1 MTENTTTQGVETA
14 STFADLDPRTLVIE
28 ANVRTDVDLDPAFVE
43 SIRDNGVLMPI
54 LVQRHEDG
62 TLHVRA
68 GQRRTLGAIAAER
81 PTIPAR
87 IIDGTSDDAERIVQQ
102 VIENDA
108 RKPLADT
115 ERSAAYQ
122 QMALLGLPAATIARR
137 LHKPK
142 AEVEAGI
149 AVAGSRAGLDAAN
162 EGLSLLDAAVFAEF
176 EGDEDGTRRLRDA
189 VRYGKPLAHAAQ
201 RIRDDR
207 AEKAKVDALTKRLKR
222 AKVTIT
228 RAPGYYDTTVKP
240 LADLHA
246 KGSKIALT
254 PEAHATCPG
263 HVAWIDTT
271 GAEPVAIYGCSDFK
285 ANGHLKTADPT
296 KHSTP
301 MSEEERAARREVVAN
316 NKAWKSAETVRRE
329 WLATFAKRKTA
340 PKSAAA
346 FIARVMLDGYT
357 SNKAREQGHRLAAD
371 ILGAKAHSNPT
382 GWHTATE
389 TLAAQVAKAA
399 PARATQIALVIGLAA
414 VEDGTHTGTWRNAYG
429 VTRDYFAFIQDC
441 GYELSE
447 VEALCLP
454 RAAGTDEAPA
464 AEQDD
469 EEANAEQDDDPD
481 DDQ

>member
-1 MTENTTTQGVETA
+1 MTENTTTQATTQAVETA

-28 ANVRTDVDLDPAFVE
+28 TNVRTDVDLDTAFLE
-43 SIRDNGVLMPI
+43 SIRDNGVLMAI
-54 LVQRHEDG
+54 LVQRHDDG

-68 GQRRTLGAIAAER
+68 GQRRTLGAIAVGRA
-81 PTIPAR
+81 TIPAR
-87 IIDGTSDDAERIVQQ
+87 IIEGTSDDAERIVQQ
-102 VIENDA
+102 FIENDA
-108 RKPLADT
+108 RKNLSDA
-115 ERSAAYQ
+115 ERAAGYQ

-149 AVAGSRAGLDAAN
+149 AVAASRAGLDATN
-162 EGLSLLDAAVFAEF
+162 EGLTLLDAAVFAEF

-189 VRYGKPLAHAAQ
+189 VHYGKPLAHAAQ

-207 AEKAKVDALTKRLKR
+207 AEKTKVDALTKRLKR

-228 RAPGYYDTTVKP
+228 RAPGYYDTNVKP
-240 LADLHA
+240 LDDLHA
-246 KGSKIALT
+246 KGSKTTLT

-285 ANGHLKTADPT
+285 ANGHIKTADPT
-296 KHSTP
+296 KQPNP
-301 MSEEERAARREVVAN
+301 MSEEDRAARREVVAN
-316 NKAWKSAETVRRE
+316 NKAWKSAETVRRQ

-340 PKSAAA
+340 PKSAPT
-346 FIARVMLDGYT
+346 FIARLMIDGYT
-357 SNKAREQGHRLAAD
+357 INKAREQGHRLAAN
-371 ILGAKAHSNPT
+371 ILGTTAHADTT
-382 GWHTATE
+382 GWHTTSE
-389 TLAAQVAKAA
+389 TLAAQVAKAT

-414 VEDGTHTGTWRNAYG
+414 VEDSTHTGTWRNAYG

-454 RAAGTDEAPA
+454 GAAAADEAPA
-464 AEQDD
+464 DEQDD
-469 EEANAEQDDDPD
+469 DEQDDDPD
-481 DDQ
+481 TDQ

>member
-1 MTENTTTQGVETA
+1 MTENTATQDQAVQTA
-14 STFADLDPRTLVIE
+14 STFADLDPRALVIE
-28 ANVRTDVDLDPAFVE
+28 ANVRTDVNLDPAFVE

-81 PTIPAR
+81 ATIPAR
-87 IIDGTSDDAERIVQQ
+87 IVDGTSDDAERIVQQ

-108 RKPLADT
+108 RKPLADA

-122 QMALLGLPAATIARR
+122 QMVLLGIPAAAIARR

-176 EGDEDGTRRLRDA
+176 EDDPEGTRRLREA
-189 VRYGKPLAHAAQ
+189 VRCGRPLAHTAQ

-207 AEKAKVDALTKRLKR
+207 AEKAKVDALAKRLKR
-222 AKVTIT
+222 AKVTVT
-228 RAPGYYDTTVKP
+228 RAPGYYDTNVKP

-246 KGSKIALT
+246 KGSKTALT
-254 PEAHATCPG
+254 PETHATCPG

-285 ANGHLKTADPT
+285 ANGHLKNTDPT
-296 KHSTP
+296 KHSNP

-340 PKSAAA
+340 PKSAAT
-346 FIARVMLDGYT
+346 FIARVMIDGYT
-357 SNKAREQGHRLAAD
+357 INKAREQGHRLAAN
-371 ILGAKAHSNPT
+371 ILGATAHTDHT
-382 GWHTATE
+382 GWHTASE
-389 TLAAQVAKAA
+389 ALAAQVAKAT
-399 PARATQIALVIGLAA
+399 PARAQQIALVIGLAA

-429 VTRDYFAFIQDC
+429 VTREYFGFIQAC

-454 RAAGTDEAPA
+454 GATGTDEALA

-469 EEANAEQDDDPD
+469 DEQDDDPD
-481 DDQ
+481 ADE